1 MLEAT
6 IQYYSFLLIVIF
18 NTIVSLMLLDCLND
32 GLTYIIFGVYEIL
45 KTIFLFVWFIFIV
58 KPIKTKAD
66 QYEVRYSL
74 WNMN

>member
-1 MLEAT
+1 
-6 IQYYSFLLIVIF
+6 
-18 NTIVSLMLLDCLND
+18 MLLDCVND
-32 GLTYIIFGVYEIL
+32 GLTYIIFGVYEIF

-66 QYEVRYSL
+66 QFEVRYSL